1 MLIIDVFPSSIRI
14 LPHSSPLPGNQV
26 DCVILSSEIHVSY
39 LDRSAIPAVI
49 VVLLVLVDVP
59 LSPRSM

>member
-1 MLIIDVFPSSIRI
+1 MCSLLPSESFIT
-14 LPHSSPLPGNQV
+14 SPITPGNQV